1 MKKQKVLL
9 FLMAVSFIVNTVM
22 LVKFAILTGST
33 LTGSGSV
40 WEILPMFFVEVA
52 SLYIFVLVVGVSSY
66 VGFIASYRSVKIA
79 ANPVIKRIS
88 TVSLWFHSI
97 VIVFMVGVLAIGWGA
112 SFLEIWL

>member
-9 FLMAVSFIVNTVM
+9 FLMAVSFIVTTVM
-22 LVKFAILTGST
+22 LVRFGILTGST

-40 WEILPMFFVEVA
+40 WEILSMYFVTVTT
-52 SLYIFVLVVGVSSY
+52 LYILILVAGISSY

-79 ANPVIKRIS
+79 SNPIIKRIS

-97 VIVFMVGVLAIGWGA
+97 VIVFMVGALAIGWGA
-112 SFLEIWL
+112 SLLKIWL